1 MNGKYNVVDEF
12 LSQEE
17 HDIITSITLK
27 NRYLPLFY
35 KDTVSTSTSNDGFY
49 FTHTFFTQ
57 EDGVNSDYFAAIE
70 DIFLKKLNPRTLLRV
85 QYNFY
90 VGTPEIKTHG
100 WHVDYARKHKGFLY
114 YLNTNDG
121 QTHIQLNETDAVGV
135 RSIERRGL
143 FFDASNPH
151 RSTTCSDKE
160 FRANIIFNYHD

>member
-1 MNGKYNVVDEF
+1 MRNIVDEF

-27 NRYLPLFY
+27 NRQLPLFF
-35 KDTVSTSTSNDGFY
+35 KDTVSTPNSRDGFY

-57 EDGVNSDYFAAIE
+57 EDGVTSYYFDVIE
-70 DIFLKKLNPRTLLRV
+70 DIFLKKLNPKTLLRI

-90 VGTPEIKTHG
+90 VGTPEIKNHG
-100 WHVDYARKHKGFLY
+100 WHVDDPKKHRGFLY
-114 YLNTNDG
+114 YINTNNG
-121 QTHIQLNETDAVGV
+121 QTHIKLNETDVVGV